1 MCLLLAAVFTL
12 VYDNANKGEF
22 AQFYCTLEGV
32 NLISTAEPVFKLYG
46 KFGNETFNLINITSS
61 GKGTNNQNQ
70 EVRFLVNNVV
80 GGIFYCTLS
89 DVNNFRTEDL
99 VADGPFSE

>member
-1 MCLLLAAVFTL
+1 MYLLLAAVFTL

-22 AQFYCTLEGV
+22 AEFYCTLEGV
-32 NLISTAEPVFKLYG
+32 NLLSTAEPVFKLYG
-46 KFGNETFNLINITSS
+46 KFGNESFNQINITSS
-61 GKGTNNQNQ
+61 EKGTDNQNQ
-70 EVRFLVNNVV
+70 EVIFLVNNVV

-99 VADGPFSE
+99 VADGPLSE

>member
-1 MCLLLAAVFTL
+1 MYLLLAAVFTL

-46 KFGNETFNLINITSS
+46 KFGNESFNQINITSS
-61 GKGTNNQNQ
+61 EKGTDNQNQ
-70 EVRFLVNNVV
+70 EVRFLVNNMG

-89 DVNNFRTEDL
+89 DVNNFRTEDV
-99 VADGPFSE
+99 VADGPLSE